1 MPHTIQAILHKCCTD
16 YADITAVEYLRRR
29 ETVDKTYRELLA
41 DSRRIT
47 AALAAHG
54 FDKSHVAIIGTSSYP
69 WITTYLGIVNGNGV
83 AVPLDAG
90 LPAEDLWELLR
101 RADVACAFCDVNKR
115 EVAEGIREHCP
126 AVKEVYLLD
135 EAAETDS
142 FPTWGGLIAATPEG
156 SDGNPQPGDLCTIL
170 FTSGTTGKSKGV
182 LLTQQNFADNV
193 DNVYI
198 DTPPASRLMT
208 VLPIHHAFC
217 LTMDWLKGLSVGAT
231 VCVNDSLLHLAR
243 NIKKFQP
250 RCILMVPLMV
260 ETIYKK
266 LKSVNP
272 LLPKKLVAKEA
283 FGGSLEYI
291 FCGGARLDP
300 FYIDE
305 LKKYGITIFQG
316 YGMTECAPVISNNGQ
331 LADRV
336 GSVGKPLNNCEI
348 RFVDGEIQVRGSSVM
363 QGYYQM
369 PEETAET
376 LKDGWLCTGDLGYLD
391 EDGFLFITGR
401 KKNLIILSNGENIS
415 PEELEGKLGLEPLVG
430 EIVVTGGSDG
440 LKAHIYPDPEY
451 VEKKKMNPQKVHDE
465 LQKILDHYN
474 RRQPTYKQIV
484 ALEVRDQPFVKSST
498 RKIKRNL
505 VED

>member
-208 VLPIHHAFC
+208 VLPSHHAFC

-305 LKKYGITIFQG
+305 FKKYGITIFQG